1 MDRRPGDPEWR
12 NVLGSV
18 AELVHRAAKAE
29 RTPGARPTIAA
40 PDRPSIA
47 VLPFKNLT
55 ADKDSEYFA
64 EAVTEDI
71 VTALSRQ
78 HLFFVIASNSSFSYK
93 GRDVELSRVGRE
105 LGVRYI
111 LQGSIRQLGDRV
123 RVSAQLTDVSDGS
136 NIWADQFN
144 RELVDILAMQD
155 EITERV
161 VAAIEPAMLHS
172 EGMRVVRKSLADF
185 SALDCFYRG
194 MWHLNRVSREGYDQA
209 LALFSEAVRR
219 DPELALG
226 HIGLSRILFGGA
238 IFGWAGQPI
247 DDLHMARREAQT
259 AIRLD
264 PRDAYGYFAS
274 SGASLYLGDHG
285 AALSEARTAVDLNSN
300 CAPAQVRM
308 GQALIFGGHPK
319 EAIAPLERGMRLSPY
334 DSQLSV
340 MLESLA
346 LAHYQVG
353 EYEQAIVRAREAM
366 HQTYATVSVV
376 LAASLAQLGR
386 FDEARAA
393 LPPSG
398 WKAGVAATADGRAL
412 RQPRAPGKHAPRGPA
427 GAGGGSAG
435 GEPRAL
441 VGIAALQQ
449 DGHARVR
456 RRRFD
461 HLPDGHLEVVGR
473 RPGEV
478 EQDAWIARQRVV
490 DDRAQRFLEAAGHH
504 RDIGVEQAVQLLV
517 RRIHHAQQRLAKVL
531 AGAEGLAMLRTDGG
545 MLAAEGGVQLSQN
558 GEKLES
564 EHHGETAFFRMCQ
577 ALADLRRPA
586 QILKIR
592 H

>member
-1 MDRRPGDPEWR
+1 MSDVFISYARSTADQAAAIAAALASQGYDVWRDNEILANRAFADEIEERLAQSKSVVVVWSAEAVKSQWVRSEADRARMDNKLVQVTLDGARLPMPFDQIECADLSKWTGDRADPEWR
-12 NVLGSV
+12 NVLSCV
-18 AELVHRAAKAE
+18 AELVHRASRVQ

-40 PDRPSIA
+40 PDKPSIA

-78 HLFFVIASNSSFSYK
+78 HMFFVIASNSSFSYR
-93 GRDVELSRVGRE
+93 GRDVEVGQVGRE
-105 LGVRYI
+105 LGVRYV
-111 LQGSIRQLGDRV
+111 LRGSIRKLGDRV

-209 LALFSEAVRR
+209 LQLFSEAVRR
-219 DPELALG
+219 DPDLALG

-238 IFGWAGQPI
+238 IFGWAGQPVE
-247 DDLHMARREAQT
+247 DLHLARTEAQT

-285 AALSEARTAVDLNSN
+285 AALSEARTAVELNSN

-308 GQALIFGGHPK
+308 GQALTFGGFPK

-340 MLESLA
+340 MLDTLA

-353 EYEQAIVRAREAM
+353 DYEHAIASAREAM
-366 HQTYATVSVV
+366 HQTYASVSVV

-393 LPPSG
+393 LPPTG
-398 WKAGVAATADGRAL
+398 WKAGSRQRPMAAPYANPAHLEHLRQGVRMAREGGQVAAN
-412 RQPRAPGKHAPRGPA
+412 
-427 GAGGGSAG
+427 
-435 GEPRAL
+435 
-441 VGIAALQQ
+441 
-449 DGHARVR
+449 RV
-456 RRRFD
+456 
-461 HLPDGHLEVVGR
+461 PSSG
-473 RPGEV
+473 
-478 EQDAWIARQRVV
+478 
-490 DDRAQRFLEAAGHH
+490 
-504 RDIGVEQAVQLLV
+504 
-517 RRIHHAQQRLAKVL
+517 
-531 AGAEGLAMLRTDGG
+531 
-545 MLAAEGGVQLSQN
+545 
-558 GEKLES
+558 
-564 EHHGETAFFRMCQ
+564 
-577 ALADLRRPA
+577 
-586 QILKIR
+586 
-592 H
+592 

>member
-1 MDRRPGDPEWR
+1 MSDVFISYARSTAEQAASIAAALASQGYAVWRDNEILANRAFADEIEERLAQSKSVVVVWSAEAVKSQWVRSEADRARLDNKLVQITLDGARLPMPFDQIECADLSKWKGDRADPEWR
-12 NVLGSV
+12 NVLSSV
-18 AELVHRAAKAE
+18 ADLVHRSAKVH

-40 PDRPSIA
+40 PDKPSIA

-64 EAVTEDI
+64 DAVTEDV

-78 HLFFVIASNSSFSYK
+78 HLFFVIASNSSFTYK
-93 GRDVELSRVGRE
+93 GRDVEVSQIGRE

-111 LQGSIRQLGDRV
+111 LQGSIRKLGDRV

-136 NIWADQFN
+136 NIWADQFD

-209 LALFSEAVRR
+209 LQLFSEAVRR

-238 IFGWAGQPI
+238 IFGWAGQPVE
-247 DDLHMARREAQT
+247 DLHLARNEAQI

-274 SGASLYLGDHG
+274 SGASLYLGEHG
-285 AALSEARTAVDLNSN
+285 AALSEARTALVLNSN
-300 CAPAQVRM
+300 CAPAHVRM
-308 GQALIFGGHPK
+308 GQTLTFGGYPK

-340 MLESLA
+340 MLDSLA

-353 EYEQAIVRAREAM
+353 DYEQAIVRAREAM
-366 HQTYATVSVV
+366 HQTYANVSVV

-386 FDEARAA
+386 FEEAHAA

-398 WKAGVAATADGRAL
+398 WKAGSRQRPMAAPYAN
-412 RQPRAPGKHAPRGPA
+412 PA
-427 GAGGGSAG
+427 
-435 GEPRAL
+435 
-441 VGIAALQQ
+441 
-449 DGHARVR
+449 
-456 RRRFD
+456 
-461 HLPDGHLEVVGR
+461 HLEHM
-473 RPGEV
+473 
-478 EQDAWIARQRVV
+478 RQ
-490 DDRAQRFLEAAGHH
+490 
-504 RDIGVEQAVQLLV
+504 GV
-517 RRIHHAQQRLAKVL
+517 RLAR
-531 AGAEGLAMLRTDGG
+531 EGGQ
-545 MLAAEGGVQLSQN
+545 LAANRVPSSG
-558 GEKLES
+558 
-564 EHHGETAFFRMCQ
+564 
-577 ALADLRRPA
+577 
-586 QILKIR
+586 
-592 H
+592 

>member
-1 MDRRPGDPEWR
+1 MSDVFVSYARSTAEQAASIAAALAAQGYAVWRDNEILANRAFADEIEERLTQSKSVVVLWSAEAVKSQWVRSEADRARLDNKLVQITLDGARLPMPFDQIECADLSRWTGDRADPEWR
-12 NVLGSV
+12 NVLSCV
-18 AELVHRAAKAE
+18 AELVHKGAKAE
-29 RTPGARPTIAA
+29 RTPGARPTIAM
-40 PDRPSIA
+40 PDKPSIA

-55 ADKDSEYFA
+55 QDKDSEYFTDA
-64 EAVTEDI
+64 LTEDI

-78 HLFFVIASNSSFSYK
+78 HMFFVIASNSSFTYK
-93 GRDVELSRVGRE
+93 GRNVEVGRIGRE

-111 LQGSIRQLGDRV
+111 LQGSIRKLGDRV

-136 NIWADQFN
+136 NIWADQFD

-238 IFGWAGQPI
+238 IFGWAGQPVE
-247 DDLHMARREAQT
+247 DLHLARNEAQT

-285 AALSEARTAVDLNSN
+285 AALSEARTAVELNSN
-300 CAPAQVRM
+300 CAPAHVRM
-308 GQALIFGGHPK
+308 GQTLTFGGFPK

-340 MLESLA
+340 MLDSLA
-346 LAHYQVG
+346 LAHYQAG
-353 EYEQAIVRAREAM
+353 DYEQAVVRARDAM
-366 HQTYATVSVV
+366 NQTYATVSVV

-386 FDEARAA
+386 FDEARTV
-393 LPPSG
+393 LPPTG
-398 WKAGVAATADGRAL
+398 WKAGSRQRPMAAPYAN
-412 RQPRAPGKHAPRGPA
+412 PA
-427 GAGGGSAG
+427 
-435 GEPRAL
+435 
-441 VGIAALQQ
+441 
-449 DGHARVR
+449 
-456 RRRFD
+456 
-461 HLPDGHLEVVGR
+461 HLEHM
-473 RPGEV
+473 
-478 EQDAWIARQRVV
+478 RQ
-490 DDRAQRFLEAAGHH
+490 
-504 RDIGVEQAVQLLV
+504 GV
-517 RRIHHAQQRLAKVL
+517 RLAR
-531 AGAEGLAMLRTDGG
+531 E
-545 MLAAEGGVQLSQN
+545 GVQLEANRVPSS
-558 GEKLES
+558 G
-564 EHHGETAFFRMCQ
+564 
-577 ALADLRRPA
+577 
-586 QILKIR
+586 
-592 H
+592 